1 MDDHSGSTST
11 STSSGTS
18 LDVGGLTSRD
28 LEGFH
33 AGTDTHC
40 WRVLGAHLVTM
51 SDPVRGQLH
60 GTRFAVWAPNAR
72 EVRVK
77 GDFDSWRGAQMSRVP
92 GTGVWALFV
101 EGLGEGTRY
110 KYDVLGADGT
120 WRDKVDPM
128 ARRTESAPSN
138 TSVVHES
145 THAWG
150 DGEWMARRADSPGP
164 HQVPMAVYE
173 VHLASWRPG
182 LAYREL
188 ADELVAY
195 VTAMGYTHVEFM
207 PITEHPLLASWGYQV
222 TNYFAP
228 QARLGTPD
236 DLRHLIDALHGA
248 GIGVILD
255 WVPAHF
261 PKDDWA
267 LGRFDGTGL
276 YEHPDPRRGEHRE
289 WGTYVFDFGRPEVR
303 SFLVSNALFWLTEFH
318 FDALRV
324 DAVASMVY
332 LDYGREHGQWEPNEQ
347 GGNHYLE
354 AIDFLRHLNAEV
366 RAQVPGALMIAEEST
381 AFDGVTRPL
390 SEGGLG
396 FSFKW
401 NMGWMNDTLR
411 YLALDPVH
419 RQYDHHDMTFAMLY
433 QYTEHY
439 ILPISHDEVVHG
451 KGSMVNKVPQDA
463 WRQFATLRAY
473 YGFMWAFPGKKLL
486 FMGCDF
492 GQRSEWSE
500 ERSLEWWVTELW
512 GHQGLQRLVGDLNA
526 LYRVHPALWRLDSDP
541 AGFRWINNHDAG
553 ANTFSWM
560 RMDDAGEQVACVIN
574 FSPQPW
580 TQHRIGLPEV
590 GTWRQILNTDD
601 ARYDGSGSFGQ
612 PGPVIATADPWDDLP
627 ASATIVIPPMAAVMF
642 RYEGAAED

>member
-1 MDDHSGSTST
+1 MDDRSGSTT
-11 STSSGTS
+11 GSTSSGGTDG
-18 LDVGGLTSRD
+18 LLGGLTSRD

-40 WRVLGAHLVTM
+40 WRILGAHLVTIP
-51 SDPVRGQLH
+51 DQVRGGAH

-72 EVRVK
+72 AVRVK
-77 GDFDSWRGAQMSRVP
+77 GDFDGWTGVPLSPVP

-101 EGLGEGTRY
+101 EGVGDGVRY
-110 KYDVLGADGT
+110 RFDVLGADGI
-120 WRDKVDPM
+120 WREKVDPM

-145 THAWG
+145 SHDWRDA
-150 DGEWMARRADSPGP
+150 EWMARRADSPRL
-164 HQVPMAVYE
+164 HQAPMAIYE

-182 LAYREL
+182 LTYREL

-228 QARLGTPD
+228 QARLGAPD
-236 DLRHLIDALHGA
+236 DLRLLI
-248 GIGVILD
+248 
-255 WVPAHF
+255 
-261 PKDDWA
+261 
-267 LGRFDGTGL
+267 
-276 YEHPDPRRGEHRE
+276 
-289 WGTYVFDFGRPEVR
+289 
-303 SFLVSNALFWLTEFH
+303 
-318 FDALRV
+318 DALRV

-332 LDYGREHGQWEPNEQ
+332 LDYGREHGQWAPNEL

-354 AIDFLRHLNAEV
+354 AIDFLRQLNGEV
-366 RAQVPGALMIAEEST
+366 QAQVPGALMVAEEST
-381 AFDGVTRPL
+381 AFDGVTRSL
-390 SEGGLG
+390 SDGGLG

-411 YLALDPVH
+411 YLALDPFH

-451 KGSMVNKVPQDA
+451 KGSMVNKIPQDA

-500 ERSLEWWVTELW
+500 ERSLEWWVTDLW
-512 GHQGLQRLVGDLNA
+512 GHQGLQRLVADLNA
-526 LYRVHPALWRLDSDP
+526 LYRAHPALWRLDSDP
-541 AGFRWINNHDAG
+541 AGFSWINNHDAG
-553 ANTFSWM
+553 ANTFSWL
-560 RMDDAGEQVACVIN
+560 RMDGGGEQVACVIN

-590 GTWRQILNTDD
+590 GPWRQILNTDD

-612 PGPVIATADPWDDLP
+612 RAPVIATADPWDDLP
-627 ASATIVIPPMAAVMF
+627 ASATIVVPPMAAVMY
-642 RYEGAAED
+642 RYEGGD